1 VFRIFKPQSQKKRS
15 ILAKQKIKPSQ
26 KASEKSAS
34 PGKSRSFAAKASL
47 LLLLFILMW
56 GVGIRIY
63 DKINELASYL
73 HSVVMLPPREWR
85 IEVISAGGT
94 PLPEDIRREVYKV
107 ASKFL
112 KQGSPGELSLLSR
125 QVESLGMLE
134 SVKVIRPL
142 SDAVILSAELRR
154 PALLIQVGSK
164 TRFLTMDGAVF
175 GDALDN
181 SGNPSAARPTVL
193 VSGIFDQ
200 RPNPSLDT
208 SLRIITTGE
217 ERRHL
222 ANALEI
228 WQRSADA
235 GIEIKM
241 ISFQKFRGFALTL
254 PGETEIVIGIAPFDY
269 KLKKLRGILDGLAR
283 EGIVAS
289 RIELDYEGKAFIKE
303 RKL

>member
-1 VFRIFKPQSQKKRS
+1 MFRIFKPQSQKKRS
-15 ILAKQKIKPSQ
+15 ILAKQKIRPSQ
-26 KASEKSAS
+26 KSAEKSANT
-34 PGKSRSFAAKASL
+34 GKSWSFAAKASL
-47 LLLLFILMW
+47 LLLLFILTW

-63 DKINELASYL
+63 DKMNELASYW
-73 HSVVMLPPREWR
+73 HSVIVLPPREWR
-85 IEVISAGGT
+85 IEVVSSGGT

-107 ASKFL
+107 ASRFL

-134 SVKVIRPL
+134 SVKVIRPM

-175 GDALDN
+175 GDAADN

-208 SLRIITTGE
+208 SLRIITTAE

-222 ANALEI
+222 VSSLEI

-241 ISFQKFRGFALTL
+241 ISFQKFRGFAITL

-283 EGIVAS
+283 DGIVAS

>member
-1 VFRIFKPQSQKKRS
+1 MFSIFKPQPQKKRS
-15 ILAKQKIKPSQ
+15 ILAKQKVRPSQ
-26 KASEKSAS
+26 KAGENSTKA
-34 PGKSRSFAAKASL
+34 GRSRSFAAKASL
-47 LLLLFILMW
+47 ILLLFILAW
-56 GVGIRIY
+56 GIGIRIY
-63 DKINELASYL
+63 DKMTELASYL
-73 HSVVMLPPREWR
+73 HSIVVLPPREWR
-85 IEVISAGGT
+85 IEVVSGGGA

-107 ASKFL
+107 ASRFL
-112 KQGSPGELSLLSR
+112 KQGSPGELAILSR

-154 PALLIQVGSK
+154 PALLIEVGSK

-175 GDALDN
+175 GDAADN
-181 SGNPSAARPTVL
+181 SGNPSATRPTVL

-200 RPNPSLDT
+200 RPNPNLDT
-208 SLRIITTGE
+208 SLRIITTAE

-222 ANALEI
+222 SNALDI
-228 WQRSADA
+228 WQRAADV

-254 PGETEIVIGIAPFDY
+254 PNETEIVIGISPFDY

>member
-1 VFRIFKPQSQKKRS
+1 MFRIFKPQSQKKRS

-26 KASEKSAS
+26 KASEKSAGL
-34 PGKSRSFAAKASL
+34 GKSRSFAARASL
-47 LLLLFILMW
+47 LLVLFILIW

-63 DKINELASYL
+63 DKMNELASYL
-73 HSVVMLPPREWR
+73 HSVVVLPPREWR
-85 IEVISAGGT
+85 IEVVSGGGT

-107 ASKFL
+107 ASRFL

-175 GDALDN
+175 GDAVDN

-208 SLRIITTGE
+208 SLRIITTAE